1 MRNLRG
7 PHCSIAGEVVVKL
20 HYSPAYKEESDSMDA
35 QTSLSLTKAPFPHTG
50 IVQRIDGGCPPLLI
64 RETSLRIP
72 STPLGIPSSR
82 GGYGEAL
89 DTPRKFQTC
98 LKFPGVCS
106 R

>member
-7 PHCSIAGEVVVKL
+7 PHCIIAGEVVVKL

-50 IVQRIDGGCPPLLI
+50 IVQRIDGRYPPLLI

-72 STPLGIPSSR
+72 WAFLVVV
-82 GGYGEAL
+82 A
-89 DTPRKFQTC
+89 DTAKPWTRREDFKH
-98 LKFPGVCS
+98 V
-106 R
+106 